1 MRGCSADFHVS
12 EQDLKRGRSFHLSLD
27 RVSIYNKVVIRS
39 FRDAEAEKIFQ
50 QQFSKQFQSI
60 EKIALRKLIHLN
72 RAITLLDLAAIPGNQ
87 LEALKRDRTGQHSI
101 RINDQYRICFRWKD
115 GDAFDV
121 EITDYH

>member
-1 MRGCSADFHVS
+1 M
-12 EQDLKRGRSFHLSLD
+12 
-27 RVSIYNKVVIRS
+27 IRS

-50 QQFSKQFQSI
+50 QQFSKRFQSI

-72 RAITLLDLAAIPGNQ
+72 RSITLRDLAPIPGNQ
-87 LEALKRDRTGQHSI
+87 LEALKRDRKGQHSN
-101 RINDQYRICFRWKD
+101 RINDQYRICFRWND